1 MADNKLVAELRTNFG
16 KGAARKL
23 RAAGKTPAVIYGH
36 GSDPRHIT
44 LPAHEIALV
53 LRHKNALIDLDI
65 AGSAQLVLV
74 KSATKDVVTQ
84 VIEHIDLLEIKKG
97 ERVHVEVPVHVVG
110 ESLSG
115 TTIDLEHKTLKLEV
129 DATAIPEYVEA
140 VFNKEGAGFHLMAK
154 DIKIPAG
161 AKLDLEPDSL
171 VASVIVTAAGKNEE
185 PVAAEAAAPA
195 ADAKAGEAKAGD
207 AKAGDAKAGDA
218 KAE

>member
-1 MADNKLVAELRTNFG
+1 MSENKLVAEVRTSFG

-36 GSDPRHIT
+36 GSEPRHIT

-65 AGSAQLVLV
+65 AGSKQLVLV
-74 KSATKDVVTQ
+74 KSASKDVVTQ
-84 VIEHIDLLEIKKG
+84 VIEHIDLMEIKTG
-97 ERVHVEVPVHVVG
+97 ERVHVEVPVHIVG

-115 TTIDLEHKTLKLEV
+115 TTIDLEHKTLKVEV

-140 VFNKEGAGFHLMAK
+140 VFNKEGAGFHLLAK

-161 AKLDLEPDSL
+161 AKLDLGPDEL
-171 VASVIVTAAGKNEE
+171 VASVVATAAGKTEE
-185 PVAAEAAAPA
+185 APAEAAAT
-195 ADAKAGEAKAGD
+195 DAKSAEAKA
-207 AKAGDAKAGDA
+207 
-218 KAE
+218 E

>member
-1 MADNKLVAELRTNFG
+1 MAENKLVAELRTNFG

-65 AGSAQLVLV
+65 AGSPQLVLV

-84 VIEHIDLLEIKKG
+84 VIEHIDLMEIKKG
-97 ERVHVEVPVHVVG
+97 ERVHVEVPVHIVG

-154 DIKIPAG
+154 DILIPAG
-161 AKLDLEPDSL
+161 AKLDLEPEEL
-171 VASVIVTAAGKNEE
+171 VASVIITAAGKNEE
-185 PVAAEAAAPA
+185 PAATAEAAAPA
-195 ADAKAGEAKAGD
+195 ADAKASEAKA
-207 AKAGDAKAGDA
+207 
-218 KAE
+218 E